1 MHLQV
6 CVCMQVCVHVGTWVC
21 VCVEPLF
28 HFVFD
33 IGLYLINFN
42 VKCVC
47 VCVCVFVAD
56 GCIFLIMLVDVCH
69 IVNCLCLYIYYYHTY
84 LLSNLVNKQS
94 ESETLLC
101 TQRTAFLQQ
110 VEVIKIK
117 TNN

>member
-42 VKCVC
+42 VKC